1 MGNTL
6 ALAYNKVQY
15 QLDSYLKDPEAD
27 NHAKQLAAQAAQDKA
42 AAKRQAAADAEAT
55 ADAEQSE
62 ADKKAALELA
72 ERSKFSSPQVVVSK
86 IAKNTLN
93 VFMILA
99 IIALALYGGKIEAN
113 KAIGYNIPGRLL
125 SFLYGAIF
133 FFVVIPKSLY
143 EIYWLQKPVPDY
155 APLPIWVYVP
165 NGKVE
170 QLFLGLF
177 CYNEDGDSKAAREEV
192 IKLYKGGINGFT
204 GILPPAL
211 ATAAAATTAT
221 AAAATAAAAIA
232 ASSR

>member
-27 NHAKQLAAQAAQDKA
+27 NHARQLAAQAAQDKA
-42 AAKRQAAADAEAT
+42 AAERKAASDAESAADSEQAAADR
-55 ADAEQSE
+55 
-62 ADKKAALELA
+62 KAALDLA
-72 ERSKFSSPQVVVSK
+72 ARSKFSSPQTVISK

-93 VFMILA
+93 VFITLA

-113 KAIGYNIPGRLL
+113 KAIGYNIPVRLF

-133 FFVVIPKSLY
+133 FFLVIPKSLY

-177 CYNEDGDSKAAREEV
+177 CYTEDNYSKAAREEV
-192 IKLYKGGINGFT
+192 VKLYKGGLSGFT

-211 ATAAAATTAT
+211 AVQS
-221 AAAATAAAAIA
+221 AIKPQV
-232 ASSR
+232 